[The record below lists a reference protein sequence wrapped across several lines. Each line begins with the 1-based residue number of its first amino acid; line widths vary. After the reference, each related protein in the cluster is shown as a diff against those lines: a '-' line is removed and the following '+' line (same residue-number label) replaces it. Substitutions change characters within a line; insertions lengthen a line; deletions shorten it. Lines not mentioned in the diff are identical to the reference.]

1 MRIVFIG
8 TGDIG
13 LPSLQYLFD
22 SPEHTVAGVVTQPDK
37 PVGRKQELTP
47 SAIKLLALERGVPV
61 FQPKKI
67 RAEGALEEMR
77 GLAPEVVVV
86 MAYGQILPGALLRWP
101 TVACLNLHASLLPK
115 HRGAAPV
122 HAAVEAGDAESGI
135 TVMHMDE
142 GLDTGPVLLMKRLK
156 IGPRETAGSLH
167 DRLGALA
174 PEALAEALT
183 LLKEGRAPSIPQDDA
198 LATYAAKL
206 TREHGE
212 IDWSA
217 SATLVDR
224 KIRAMNPW
232 PSAHTWVQVGGE
244 WKKLKVFDG
253 LPQAGEAGQPGA
265 VLKADREGILVGT
278 GEGTVLLREVQLEG
292 KKRMSAEDF
301 LRGFALAPGTILGR
315 S

>member
-8 TGDIG
+8 SGDIG
-13 LPSLQYLFD
+13 LPSLQALFEAE
-22 SPEHTVAGVVTQPDK
+22 EHIVAGVVTQPDK
-37 PVGRKQELTP
+37 PVGRHQEVVA
-47 SAIKLLALERGVPV
+47 SAIKKLALEQGVPV
-61 FQPKKI
+61 FQPRKI

-101 TVACLNLHASLLPK
+101 TVACLNLHASLLPR

-122 HAAVEAGDAESGI
+122 HAAIEAGDAESGI

-142 GLDTGPVLLMKRLK
+142 GLDTGPMLLMRRLA

-167 DRLGALA
+167 DRLGELA
-174 PEALAEALT
+174 PGALAEALA
-183 LLKEGRAPSIPQDDA
+183 LLKEGRAPSIPQEEA
-198 LATYAAKL
+198 QATYAAKL

-212 IDWSA
+212 IDWTA
-217 SATLVDR
+217 APLLIDR

-232 PSAHTWVQVGGE
+232 PCAQTWVPAGGE
-244 WKKLKVFDG
+244 RKKLKVFMGD
-253 LPQAGEAGQPGA
+253 PQESGAGQPGT
-265 VLKADREGILVGT
+265 VLKADREGILVAA
-278 GEGTVLLREVQLEG
+278 GEGAVLLREVQLEG
-292 KKRMSAEDF
+292 KRRMSAGDF
-301 LRGFALAPGTILGR
+301 LQGFALAPGTILGR